1 MGNWYNVDTITSII
15 LSELTFFVI
24 DLFIGILSTSQK
36 SINFSLTHLSI
47 LSFTFARCFSY
58 GKKIYWKKRSYNQ
71 INRILKTWIDKKIIT
86 INQQERQNEYNFSKQ
101 EKTPHSQS
109 TRSLKTGL
117 YFSYKYAPTQECQ
130 QLTSQSSD
138 ECQSKT
144 DTKKLSWLVTLAF
157 FP

>member
-58 GKKIYWKKRSYNQ
+58 SKKIYWKKRGYNQ
-71 INRILKTWIDKKIIT
+71 INRIVKTWIDKKIIT

-130 QLTSQSSD
+130 RLTSQSSD
-138 ECQSKT
+138 ECQSKPRNWIGWT
-144 DTKKLSWLVTLAF
+144 
-157 FP
+157 P